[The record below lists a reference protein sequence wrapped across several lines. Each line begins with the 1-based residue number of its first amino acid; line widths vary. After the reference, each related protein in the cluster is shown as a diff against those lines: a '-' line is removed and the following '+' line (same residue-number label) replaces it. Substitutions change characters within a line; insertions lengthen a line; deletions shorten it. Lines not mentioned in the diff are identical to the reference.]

1 VPAAL
6 ATGRAP
12 AHRHADA
19 ATHHD
24 AAGADHL
31 ETTPA
36 PGLLVLSREIDL
48 FGVLRTALSARPPGE
63 DSSLDGGLRA

>member
-12 AHRHADA
+12 ARRRADA

-36 PGLLVLSREIDL
+36 PGLLVLSWEIEV

-63 DSSLDGGLRA
+63 DSALDGGPRA